1 MEPAH
6 GRAPRDLVAA
16 GGRTAESMS
25 SEPPPVAGKANSRR
39 PNWIAAGLGAFL
51 LVAWFMGAFDVF
63 LARQGLDFVVAHRC
77 YQNILGTVW
86 CDGPWSTNPL
96 PDGSIETPDGFRLP

>member
-1 MEPAH
+1 MKI
-6 GRAPRDLVAA
+6 LVA
-16 GGRTAESMS
+16 
-25 SEPPPVAGKANSRR
+25 EP
-39 PNWIAAGLGAFL
+39 
-51 LVAWFMGAFDVF
+51 